1 MCSSAVLIPKTALQ
15 QISLANIW
23 LNASYNFSQMTK
35 FLGRLDRK
43 VKGLS
48 KANEVRQ
55 DHDVASIAD
64 GISAFLDPGD
74 QVHS

>member
-1 MCSSAVLIPKTALQ
+1 
-15 QISLANIW
+15 
-23 LNASYNFSQMTK
+23 MTK

-64 GISAFLDPGD
+64 GISAFLDPDD